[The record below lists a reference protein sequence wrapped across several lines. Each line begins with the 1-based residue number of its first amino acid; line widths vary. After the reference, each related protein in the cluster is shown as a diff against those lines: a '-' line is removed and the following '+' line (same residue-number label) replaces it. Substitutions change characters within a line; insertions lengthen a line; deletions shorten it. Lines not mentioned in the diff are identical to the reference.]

1 MTSGLLPDDTRM
13 SQVSLDVA
21 DLAAM
26 TSFYTD
32 VLLLEQLA
40 EGRDTVHLGRN
51 GRELVVLRHRPDLPK
66 GERRS
71 AGLFH
76 TALLHPDPRTLA
88 RVVASVGLK
97 AGQLYTG
104 SGDHLV
110 SQAFYLDDP
119 EGNGVEL
126 YVDRPRGQWEWNGQ
140 QVVMDTLWLDPNAF
154 LTEHLTDADRDF
166 LATAP
171 DRRAEPGGGAEVGHV
186 HLKVGNTDLA
196 REFYVRGLGFE
207 VTAELPGALFVSAGG
222 YHHHLAMNTWG
233 TAGVGLRAPA
243 LGLGQVDIEVSG
255 VAEVLAVDERL
266 RAQGVATQL
275 EGDGQAA
282 ALAVADPWGNQVRLA
297 TAA

>member
-1 MTSGLLPDDTRM
+1 MTTQSLPDRTRM

-26 TSFYTD
+26 TGFYTE
-32 VLLLEQLA
+32 VLGLERVGEA
-40 EGRDTVHLGRN
+40 GDTVSLGHN
-51 GRELVVLRHRPDLPK
+51 GRELVVLRQRLDLPK

-76 TALLHPDPRTLA
+76 TALLHPDQRTLA
-88 RVVASVGLK
+88 RVVASVGVH
-97 AGQLYTG
+97 AGELYTG
-104 SGDHLV
+104 SADHLV

-126 YVDRPRGQWEWNGQ
+126 YVDRPRDQWQWSGH
-140 QVVMDTLWLDPNAF
+140 QVLMDTLWLDPNGF

-171 DRRAEPGGGAEVGHV
+171 DHRTSPDGGAEVGHV
-186 HLKVGNTDLA
+186 HLKVGSTDLA
-196 REFYVRGLGFE
+196 RDFYVDTLGFD

-222 YHHHLAMNTWG
+222 YHHHLAMNTWR
-233 TAGVGLRAPA
+233 TEGVGLRAPA
-243 LGLGQVDIEVSG
+243 LGLGRVDIEVP
-255 VAEVLAVDERL
+255 AATDVLAVAERL
-266 RAQGVATQL
+266 RAKQMPVEL
-275 EGDGQAA
+275 ESGGAAA
-282 ALAVADPWGNQVRLA
+282 ALSVADPWGNQIRLA